1 MVLSVSSGL
10 RAGYTAL
17 LDINKGIETAQ
28 SRLNTGKTINSA
40 MDGAASF
47 LRASSMSRRSAA
59 LSELVKGMD
68 LGANSLKAADKGL
81 DAMRKLLES
90 AQSEIKAA
98 RDTTTAVIGTGTS
111 VATTGGKGFA
121 VTYDNGT
128 RKAGTALVGALDGT
142 NTASKVALDKTL
154 QTLGVADG
162 TATSKARFVIT
173 KQDGTTETL
182 DFNRTDTLRA
192 VQTALDGK
200 GLSLTIGDDGKA
212 TVASKTTGQTFRL
225 SITSMEGTTV
235 SPATGNRN
243 GRLGLDGLLNT
254 PASSFAGNTVLG
266 TATTV
271 AANADRSAT
280 TKAKLLVD
288 NDANAANNATLD
300 GVTGNLGLTTGTSAV
315 MLYLKGKGGKEV
327 AFDVSID
334 ATTTVNDFIARV
346 QSNSGI
352 RDLGV
357 TLSVGTDGKLAIAGP
372 TDLQI
377 GFGTSAATAK
387 TGSLNDKF
395 GFTAADAT
403 TAPAAGT
410 FTVTGG
416 LTGDAALDAVSMIG
430 TGSDS
435 FAAGDSFTVA
445 IKRGDGV
452 TFSATFK
459 AAAPGSFA
467 SGSGTAEDPRTFSTM
482 KDLVNGMNTLLS
494 GGKLAVTTTKTTENG
509 VARFGMA
516 MAVGDTTSELSITK
530 GAGNTKN
537 YTQIFGSGGGSTTPD
552 GATTTYTPVRGQA
565 SSAAD
570 PRRSA
575 AAETLRGALKQIDRL
590 ARDSAVNGA
599 GSLLLGQTIK
609 VAVNPEGDDEM
620 VLKGVTADTA
630 GLGFSKTGT
639 DFDGLDFSTNADLDA
654 QLGKIQ
660 KALSTID
667 ANKEALAFQS
677 GGFNARQGFAND
689 MIRLL
694 DSSASTLTAAN
705 VDEETAN
712 LMALQTRQQLSIT
725 NLASTKQTEQG
736 LLQLLR

>member
-1 MVLSVSSGL
+1 MVLNVSSGM

-28 SRLNTGKTINSA
+28 GRLNTGKTINSA
-40 MDGAASF
+40 MDGAAAF

-98 RDTTTAVIGTGTS
+98 RDSTAAVIGTGTS

-173 KQDGTTETL
+173 KQDGTSETL
-182 DFNRTDTLRA
+182 DFARTDTLRT

-200 GLSLTIGDDGKA
+200 GLSLTIGDDGMA
-212 TVASKTTGQTFRL
+212 TVASKTPGQTFKL
-225 SITSMEGTTV
+225 SITSMEGTTLGV
-235 SPATGNRN
+235 AGNRN
-243 GRLGLDGLLNT
+243 GKLGLDSLFST
-254 PASSFAGNTVLG
+254 AASSATGTVSLG
-266 TATTV
+266 TATTI

-288 NDANAANNATLD
+288 NDSVATNNTSLD
-300 GVTGNLGLTTGTSAV
+300 GVTGNLGLTTGTSNV
-315 MLYLKGKGGKEV
+315 SLYLKGKGGKEV
-327 AFDVSID
+327 AFDVSVD
-334 ATTTVNDFIARV
+334 ATTTVDQFITKV

-357 TLSVGTDGKLAIAGP
+357 TLSVGTDGKLAISGP

-377 GFGTSAATAK
+377 GFGSNAATAK

-430 TGSDS
+430 SSGDS

-445 IKRGDGV
+445 VKRGDGV

-459 AAAPGSFA
+459 AAAAGSVA
-467 SGSGTAEDPRTFSTM
+467 SGSGTADDPRTFSTM
-482 KDLVNGMNTLLS
+482 KDLVNGMNTLL
-494 GGKLAVTTTKTTENG
+494 GVGKLAVTTTKTTENG
-509 VARFGMA
+509 VAKFGMSL
-516 MAVGDTTSELSITK
+516 AVNDTTSELSITK
-530 GAGNTKN
+530 GAGSTKN
-537 YTQIFGSGGGSTTPD
+537 YTQIFGSGGGSTSPD
-552 GATTTYTPVRGQA
+552 GTTTTYTPVRGQA

-599 GSLLLGQTIK
+599 ASLLLGQTIK

-620 VLKGVTADTA
+620 VLKGVQADSA

-639 DFDGLDFSTNADLDA
+639 DFDTLDFSTNADLDT

-660 KALSTID
+660 KALTTID
-667 ANKEALAFQS
+667 SNKDALAFQS

-689 MIRLL
+689 MIKLL

-712 LMALQTRQQLSIT
+712 LMALQTRQQLSIS
-725 NLASTKQTEQG
+725 NLAATKQSEQG